1 MTTAVRYSA
10 EVVRRC
16 QQMARAGGWPEADPQ
31 VGTGVVGSLEA
42 GTLVRLQVRIDADVV
57 ADARFKAF
65 GCSAAIASASLAAD
79 LVAGRPRAAA
89 LTLDAAA
96 VADALDLPEDKRAMA
111 AHAVAAVRQAIGDWE
126 SKAGARDSGLGRDSG
141 WRNDRNH

>member
-31 VGTGVVGSLEA
+31 IGTGVVGSLDA
-42 GTLVRLQVRIDADVV
+42 GTMVRLQVRVSGDGRVVDDV
-57 ADARFKAF
+57 RFKVF

-79 LVAGRPRAAA
+79 LVAGQPRAAA
-89 LTLDAAA
+89 LTLDAAT
-96 VADALDLPEDKRAMA
+96 VADALDLPDDKRAMA
-111 AHAVAAVRQAIGDWE
+111 AHAVTAVRQAIGDWE
-126 SKAGARDSGLGRDSG
+126 AKTRDRGPGAWGQGRT
-141 WRNDRNH
+141 R

>member
-1 MTTAVRYSA
+1 MSVAVGYSA
-10 EVVRRC
+10 EVLRRC
-16 QQMARAGGWPEADPQ
+16 RETARAGGWPEAEPQ
-31 VGTGVVGSLEA
+31 VGTGVVGSLET
-42 GTLVRLQVRIDADVV
+42 GTLVRLQVRMDADADVV

-79 LVAGRPRAAA
+79 LVAGRPCAAA

-126 SKAGARDSGLGRDSG
+126 RRNVAARG
-141 WRNDRNH
+141 